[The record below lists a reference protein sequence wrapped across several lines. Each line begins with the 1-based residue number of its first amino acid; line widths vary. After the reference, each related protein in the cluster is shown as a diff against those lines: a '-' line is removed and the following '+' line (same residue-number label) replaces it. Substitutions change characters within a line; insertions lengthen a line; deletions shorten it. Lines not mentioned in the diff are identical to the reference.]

1 MNVQGVEIWSGIV
14 RSILHFFDG
23 IIFFLLKPVL
33 QGVFDLSSLTISSNL
48 LNGVYTRIYVIVG
61 IFMAFKLGFN
71 FFKYIIDPD
80 SLTDGKDK
88 SLGKLLT
95 NTVIMLAALIMLPI
109 ILFSTDGRE
118 SLVSRA
124 ERAFLPMLP
133 RIILGTDVNTTP
145 ESLSKAGDAMATT
158 VMSAFFAPSEN
169 LSEYCNI
176 DSKKYP
182 EIKSLDDVGKY
193 LHSKCPA
200 KNSSGGYSEYY
211 IYTYNGVAS
220 TIVGGLLV
228 VMFLGIT
235 INVAKRIF
243 KLIILEVLAPIPIMT
258 LIDTKSASSG
268 MFSKWMS
275 SFISVFF
282 DLFIQYGIV
291 YIGIY
296 FIQLIVNKGL
306 FSNMSSIT
314 GFRGAYIVVA
324 LIIGVIYFA
333 KEAPKFI
340 QDALGLK
347 GTGSMGSIFGN
358 AMGVL
363 GLGTMAAGSI
373 RGGVNRLRAS
383 FENDARNGRPHS
395 PLNLAKN
402 VGAGLFGMASGA
414 TTGAGVWAWNSFR
427 GKGNDPSS
435 LWKRQKDF
443 TNRGIEKMTG
453 KSNKLKSALEAYM
466 KEAGAT
472 AKKDAADKSVTG
484 HDINDNAITIT
495 HYDEWIS
502 AFEAAKASGKE
513 TFSVNTTNGVRTFKT
528 YSQEAAKL
536 DKELNGDA
544 VKQLVTD
551 ASKDGKG
558 AKDPM
563 LNALWN
569 NVLNNGGKTLV
580 NKNTI
585 SRDSTKSISDYIKG
599 IDIAETSAKFK
610 AKKNG

>member
-1 MNVQGVEIWSGIV
+1 
-14 RSILHFFDG
+14 
-23 IIFFLLKPVL
+23 
-33 QGVFDLSSLTISSNL
+33 
-48 LNGVYTRIYVIVG
+48 
-61 IFMAFKLGFN
+61 MAFKLGFS

-80 SLTDGKDK
+80 SMTDGKDK

-95 NTVIMLAALIMLPI
+95 NTVIMLAALIMLPV
-109 ILFSTDGRE
+109 ILFSSDGRE

-124 ERAFLPMLP
+124 EKAFLPMLP
-133 RIILGTDVNTTP
+133 RIVLGTDVNTSP
-145 ESLSKAGDAMATT
+145 ESLSEAGDTMATT

-169 LSEYCNI
+169 LSEYCNT
-176 DSKKYP
+176 DSKTYKQI
-182 EIKSLDDVGKY
+182 ESLDDVGRY
-193 LHSKCPA
+193 LNLKCNA
-200 KNSSGGYSEYY
+200 KNSNGGYSKYY
-211 IYTYNGVAS
+211 VYTYNGIAS

-268 MFSKWMS
+268 MFSKWIS
-275 SFISVFF
+275 SFVSVFF
-282 DLFIQYGIV
+282 DIFIQYGIV

-347 GTGSMGSIFGN
+347 STGSIGSIFGN
-358 AMGVL
+358 AMGVF
-363 GLGTMAAGSI
+363 GLGAMAAGTI
-373 RGGVNRLRAS
+373 RSGVNRARAS
-383 FENDARNGRPHS
+383 FENDAKRGISHS
-395 PLNLAKN
+395 PLNVAKN
-402 VGAGLFGMASGA
+402 VGAGLFGLAAGA
-414 TTGAGVWAWNSFR
+414 ATGTGAWAWNSFR

-435 LWKRQKDF
+435 IWKRQKDF

-453 KSNKLKSALEAYM
+453 KSNKLRGALDSYLKAVNETAR
-466 KEAGAT
+466 KDGA
-472 AKKDAADKSVTG
+472 KYSVTG
-484 HDINDNAITIT
+484 HDINGSVVEFTYFDDWIRA
-495 HYDEWIS
+495 YD
-502 AFEAAKASGKE
+502 AAKASSAE
-513 TFSVNTTNGVRTFKT
+513 TFNVRTRTGMRTFST

-536 DKELNGDA
+536 DKELTGAA
-544 VKQLVTD
+544 VKELVADTSD
-551 ASKDGKG
+551 ATKG
-558 AKDPM
+558 ANDPM

-569 NVLNNGGKTLV
+569 NVLNSGGKKLV
-580 NKNTI
+580 NEHKI
-585 SRDSTKSISDYIKG
+585 SRGESKQINDYIKG
-599 IDIAETSAKFK
+599 IDVAETSAKFK
-610 AKKNG
+610 AKKN